1 MRSRRYQSC
10 QQSSFLSYTL
20 RRHWRYVFGHI
31 LRLLFEAPECYQ
43 VTNHFVTLYRRIY
56 YVWLISSS
64 SISCR
69 CTLVQYQRETS
80 ELPTIFK
87 CWILRWIAKKK
98 QRWRLIEFSSSIF
111 VHRAIFYRLVFPIFQ
126 GTNCPCVLFC
136 SFSLF
141 LFLLF
146 FRSTVKRVECICVSS
161 ILDGKENTRLKKAH
175 VERSKAAVDLY
186 NWKKR
191 WEWYLSTTRHG
202 ASPSLSRVI
211 LQR

>member
-69 CTLVQYQRETS
+69 CTLVQYQREAS

-136 SFSLF
+136 S
-141 LFLLF
+141 
-146 FRSTVKRVECICVSS
+146 
-161 ILDGKENTRLKKAH
+161 
-175 VERSKAAVDLY
+175 
-186 NWKKR
+186 
-191 WEWYLSTTRHG
+191 LSR
-202 ASPSLSRVI
+202 SLSLSLPPLLPFDREACWMHLRFFYSRREGEYPAKKSPRREIESCGRFV
-211 LQR
+211 